1 MSGTITGRSG
11 STDKL
16 ASRTTFKVQGD
27 VSAADVQFDG
37 QFTDTGETSLQ
48 KVFQTSIDHAF
59 ISNKTAVDVNTKY
72 IQRTESVRKVLDYYF
87 DKYVY
92 K

>member
-37 QFTDTGETSLQ
+37 QFMTLVKQ
-48 KVFQTSIDHAF
+48 VYKKYRKQALIPCLF
-59 ISNKTAVDVNTKY
+59 SNKTAVDVSQFDDEFLITRVTDLDGNGTG
-72 IQRTESVRKVLDYYF
+72 VRKI
-87 DKYVY
+87 
-92 K
+92 